1 MNTPNYAPKDTDSP
15 IGPLIAWTEDKIAL
29 LESRLELARLK
40 GEEETHIDGRVVWVE
55 YGEILAKSLRLEIN
69 KRKRD
74 KANNITGLM

>member
-1 MNTPNYAPKDTDSP
+1 MNTSNYGPEDAENNV
-15 IGPLIAWTEDKIAL
+15 GPLIAWTENKIAL

-74 KANNITGLM
+74 KANNIPGLL